1 MFELDPFWYTF
12 HDPFLTTLVIGL
24 AIGIPCYLLY
34 LCMIWGIITYK
45 KRKRF
50 QSAAYNA
57 VNIKSNKV
65 INDVENDGNNGNNEN
80 FDMNAREEVQED
92 LVESTFFVSDLR
104 TFQRL
109 REEEEIAE
117 FGPQINDIVPFNPI
131 IPNYTEGFFELNVLG
146 T

>member
-34 LCMIWGIITYK
+34 LCIIWGILTYK

-92 LVESTFFVSDLR
+92 LVESTFFVNDLR

-131 IPNYTEGFFELNVLG
+131 IPNYTEGCFELNVLG

>member
-80 FDMNAREEVQED
+80 FDMNAGEEVQED

>member
-34 LCMIWGIITYK
+34 LCIIWGILTYK

-92 LVESTFFVSDLR
+92 LVESTFFVNDLR

-131 IPNYTEGFFELNVLG
+131 IFD
-146 T
+146 

>member
-34 LCMIWGIITYK
+34 LCIIWGIITYK

-50 QSAAYNA
+50 QSAAYNV

-65 INDVENDGNNGNNEN
+65 INDVKNDGNNGNNEN
-80 FDMNAREEVQED
+80 FDMNAGEEVQED
-92 LVESTFFVSDLR
+92 LVESTFFV
-104 TFQRL
+104 
-109 REEEEIAE
+109 
-117 FGPQINDIVPFNPI
+117 NDIRTIRRLHENEKTPPTKVSRSQD
-131 IPNYTEGFFELNVLG
+131 TES
-146 T
+146 TC

>member
-1 MFELDPFWYTF
+1 MFKLDPFWYTF
-12 HDPFLTTLVIGL
+12 YDPFLTTLVIAL
-24 AIGIPCYLLY
+24 AIIIPCYLVY
-34 LCMIWGIITYK
+34 LCIILLIIKYK
-45 KRKRF
+45 KRKRIRR
-50 QSAAYNA
+50 AGYNA
-57 VNIKSNKV
+57 VNIKCNKV
-65 INDVENDGNNGNNEN
+65 INEVKNDGNNGNNEN
-80 FDMNAREEVQED
+80 FDMNAGEEVQED
-92 LVESTFFVSDLR
+92 LVESTFFVNDLR

>member
-34 LCMIWGIITYK
+34 LCIIWGILTYK

-80 FDMNAREEVQED
+80 FDMNAGEEVQED
-92 LVESTFFVSDLR
+92 LVESTFFVNDLR

>member
-34 LCMIWGIITYK
+34 LCIIWGILTYK

-50 QSAAYNA
+50 QNAAYNA

-65 INDVENDGNNGNNEN
+65 INDVKNDGNNGNNEN
-80 FDMNAREEVQED
+80 FDMNAGEEVQED
-92 LVESTFFVSDLR
+92 LVESTFFVNDLR

>member
-34 LCMIWGIITYK
+34 LCIIWGILTYK

-65 INDVENDGNNGNNEN
+65 INDVENDGNNGKNEN
-80 FDMNAREEVQED
+80 FDMNAEEEVQED
-92 LVESTFFVSDLR
+92 LVESTFFVNDIR
-104 TFQRL
+104 TIQRL
-109 REEEEIAE
+109 QEDDMIAE

-131 IPNYTEGFFELNVLG
+131 IFDYTEDFFELNVLG